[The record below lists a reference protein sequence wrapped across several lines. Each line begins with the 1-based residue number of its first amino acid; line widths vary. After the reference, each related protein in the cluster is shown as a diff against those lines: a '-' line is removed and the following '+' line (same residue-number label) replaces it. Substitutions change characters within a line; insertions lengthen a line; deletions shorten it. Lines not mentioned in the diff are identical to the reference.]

1 MIMKIRVPFGIN
13 YKIQNISNFVKNRS
27 IFAFFVVFGPLG
39 TWRGGLPVS
48 FAVFEKCYIESVD
61 SLDRVFVA
69 LGSNLAP
76 RFRRLAEGRDMLSRI
91 SSGGWME
98 SPIYETPPVG
108 PEGQGPYFNQVVS
121 FWYDGDP
128 KRLLYYLKGTELV
141 LGRKPRGHWNSR
153 EIDLDLLYF
162 GNKVLAGRPTIP
174 HVEIPNRQFVLVPLN
189 DIAPDW
195 VDPLSN
201 CTMKDLLSQLL
212 QKEGKIDFRTITAEE
227 P

>member
-1 MIMKIRVPFGIN
+1 M
-13 YKIQNISNFVKNRS
+13 
-27 IFAFFVVFGPLG
+27 
-39 TWRGGLPVS
+39 
-48 FAVFEKCYIESVD
+48 ES
-61 SLDRVFVA
+61 LERVFIA

-76 RFRRLAEGRDMLSRI
+76 RSKRLAEGRDMLHRI
-91 SSGGWME
+91 ASGGWLE

-108 PEGQGPYFNQVVS
+108 PAGQGPYFNQVVS
-121 FWYDGDP
+121 FWYSGTP
-128 KRLLYYLKGTELV
+128 KQLLYYLKGAELL

-162 GNKVLAGRPTIP
+162 GNQKASGRPTIP

-195 VDPLSN
+195 QDPLRM
-201 CTMKDLLSQLL
+201 CPVKDLLADLL
-212 QKEGKIDFRTITAEE
+212 SREDKIPFRTITGEE

>member
-1 MIMKIRVPFGIN
+1 MSFCSGPHGRVLPNIYIN
-13 YKIQNISNFVKNRS
+13 NV
-27 IFAFFVVFGPLG
+27 
-39 TWRGGLPVS
+39 
-48 FAVFEKCYIESVD
+48 ES
-61 SLDRVFVA
+61 LERVFVA

-76 RFRRLAEGRDMLSRI
+76 RYKRLGEGRDMLRRI
-91 SSGGWME
+91 ARGGWLE

-121 FWYDGDP
+121 FWYSGTP
-128 KRLLYYLKGTELV
+128 EGLLYYLKGSELL

-162 GNKVLAGRPTIP
+162 GNKTMAGRPTIP

-195 VDPLSN
+195 RAPMSGSSVKELLA
-201 CTMKDLLSQLL
+201 DLLSR
-212 QKEGKIDFRTITAEE
+212 EDKIPFRTITGEE

>member
-1 MIMKIRVPFGIN
+1 MGGGENFLEKKLFKGVPL
-13 YKIQNISNFVKNRS
+13 
-27 IFAFFVVFGPLG
+27 AFFPRPRF
-39 TWRGGLPVS
+39 PVPMNI
-48 FAVFEKCYIESVD
+48 YINNVES
-61 SLDRVFVA
+61 LERVFIA

-76 RFRRLAEGRDMLSRI
+76 RSKRLSEGRDMLRRI
-91 SSGGWME
+91 ARGGWLE

-121 FWYDGDP
+121 FWYSGTP
-128 KRLLYYLKGTELV
+128 EGLLYYLKGSELL

-162 GNKVLAGRPTIP
+162 GNKTMAGRPTLP

-195 VDPLSN
+195 QDPLSG
-201 CTMKDLLSQLL
+201 TSVKVLLSDLLSR
-212 QKEGKIDFRTITAEE
+212 EGKIPFRTITGEE

>member
-1 MIMKIRVPFGIN
+1 M
-13 YKIQNISNFVKNRS
+13 
-27 IFAFFVVFGPLG
+27 
-39 TWRGGLPVS
+39 
-48 FAVFEKCYIESVD
+48 ES
-61 SLDRVFVA
+61 LERVFVA

-76 RFRRLAEGRDMLSRI
+76 RYKRLGEGRDMLRRI
-91 SSGGWME
+91 SCGGWLE

-121 FWYDGDP
+121 FWYSGSP
-128 KRLLYYLKGTELV
+128 KQLLYYLKGSELL

-162 GNKVLAGRPTIP
+162 GNKTMSGRPNIP

-195 VDPLSN
+195 RDPLN
-201 CTMKDLLSQLL
+201 CCTVKDLLANLL
-212 QKEGKIDFRTITAEE
+212 TREKKIPFRTITGEE